1 MKSKSLLSLK
11 LLRSFMNMT
20 VKYEVILI
28 ISDVLQI
35 TINNENDVNLQD
47 LHQEQMHKC
56 SEYVNFI
63 NLKCMLVF
71 IKIIII

>member
-1 MKSKSLLSLK
+1 
-11 LLRSFMNMT
+11 MNMT

-28 ISDVLQI
+28 INDVLQI
-35 TINNENDVNLQD
+35 TTDDENDVNLQD

-56 SEYVNFI
+56 FEHVDFI

-71 IKIIII
+71 IKVIII